1 MRHATTLPEA
11 VIETARLVIRPPGE
25 GDRGAIVAEV
35 NDFAVA
41 GMLAK
46 VPYPYRLADADAFLR
61 SIKRDDRR
69 SLALS
74 ITSDRRVI
82 GGIGLSEIG
91 TGTEFGYWLGRSHW
105 GRGYATEA
113 GRAFL
118 AHVFAAYDIGT
129 VRSGVFI
136 DNPASLR
143 VQEKLGFEQTGRREV
158 FCVARGHAVEHIDT
172 ALTRDR
178 FAALQAA

>member
-1 MRHATTLPEA
+1 MRHATTLLDP
-11 VIETARLVIRPPGE
+11 VIATARLVIRPPGE
-25 GDRGAIVAEV
+25 ADRHDIVAEV

-41 GMLAK
+41 RMLAK
-46 VPYPYRLADADAFLR
+46 VPYPYRLADAEAFLR
-61 SIKRDDRR
+61 SIAKDDRG

-74 ITSDRRVI
+74 ITHAGRVI

-91 TGTEFGYWLGRSHW
+91 STCEFGYWLGRAHW
-105 GRGYATEA
+105 GKGYATEA

-118 AHVFAAYDIGT
+118 ARAFAAFDIGV
-129 VRSGVFI
+129 VRSGVFA

-143 VQEKLGFEQTGRREV
+143 VQEKLGFERTGRRQV

-172 ALTRDR
+172 ALAREQFTEREV
-178 FAALQAA
+178 

>member
-1 MRHATTLPEA
+1 MRPATTLPDP
-11 VIETARLVIRPPGE
+11 VIATGRLVIRPTGE
-25 GDRGAIVAEV
+25 ADRHDIVAEV

-41 GMLAK
+41 RMLAK

-61 SIKRDDRR
+61 SIKQDDGR
-69 SLALS
+69 SFALS
-74 ITSDRRVI
+74 ITHDGRVI

-91 TGTEFGYWLGRSHW
+91 STCEFGYWLGRAHW
-105 GRGYATEA
+105 GKGYATEA

-118 AHVFAAYDIGT
+118 ARAFAAYGIGI
-129 VRSGVFI
+129 VYSGVFV

-143 VQEKLGFEQTGRREV
+143 VQDKLGFRWTGRREV

-172 ALTRDR
+172 ALTRERFMDR
-178 FAALQAA
+178 EV

>member
-1 MRHATTLPEA
+1 MRHATTLPDP
-11 VIETARLVIRPPGE
+11 VIATGRLVIRPPGE
-25 GDRGAIVAEV
+25 ADRHDIVAEV

-41 GMLAK
+41 RMLAK

-61 SIKRDDRR
+61 SIKKDDRR

-74 ITSDRRVI
+74 ITDDGRVI

-91 TGTEFGYWLGRSHW
+91 STCEFGYWLGRAHW
-105 GRGYATEA
+105 GKGYATEA

-118 AHVFAAYDIGT
+118 TRAFAAYDIGII
-129 VRSGVFI
+129 RSGVFV

-143 VQEKLGFEQTGRREV
+143 VQDKLGFQQTGRRQV
-158 FCVARGHAVEHIDT
+158 FCIARGHPVEHIDT
-172 ALTRDR
+172 ALTREQFMER
-178 FAALQAA
+178 EV

>member
-1 MRHATTLPEA
+1 MRHTTALLDPVIATT
-11 VIETARLVIRPPGE
+11 RLVIRPPGDA
-25 GDRGAIVAEV
+25 DRHDIVTEV

-41 GMLAK
+41 RMLAK

-61 SIKRDDRR
+61 SIRQEDRR

-74 ITSDRRVI
+74 IANAGRVI

-91 TGTEFGYWLGRSHW
+91 GTCEFGYWLGRAHW
-105 GRGYATEA
+105 GKGYATEA

-118 AHVFAAYDIGT
+118 EHIFAAYDVGM
-129 VRSGVFI
+129 VRSGVFV

-143 VQEKLGFEQTGRREV
+143 VQEKLGFERTGRREV
-158 FCVARGHAVEHIDT
+158 FCIARGCAVEHIDT
-172 ALTRDR
+172 ALSRERFLTREV
-178 FAALQAA
+178 

>member
-1 MRHATTLPEA
+1 
-11 VIETARLVIRPPGE
+11 
-25 GDRGAIVAEV
+25 V

-41 GMLAK
+41 RMLAK

-61 SIKRDDRR
+61 SIAKDDRG

-74 ITSDRRVI
+74 ITYAGRVI

-91 TGTEFGYWLGRSHW
+91 STCEFGYWLGREHW

-118 AHVFAAYDIGT
+118 ARAFAAYDISI
-129 VRSGVFI
+129 VRSGVFA

-143 VQEKLGFEQTGRREV
+143 VQEKLGFERTGRREV
-158 FCVARGHAVEHIDT
+158 FCVARGHAVEHIVT
-172 ALTRDR
+172 ALAREQFMER
-178 FAALQAA
+178 EV